1 MDAREEKI
9 YELLKKYFG
18 FSDFKG
24 QQKEVIL
31 SLLDGKDSFVLM
43 PTGGGKSLCYQLPAL
58 MLEGTAIIISPLI
71 ALMKNQVDAIILPW
85 SPGQEGA
92 NAIAQVLKG
101 EINPSGKLPVTFY
114 KSVDQLPDF
123 ENYDMKGHTYRYF
136 EGEPAFAFG
145 HGLSY
150 TTFKYRR
157 ARIKNGCLVVKVKNT
172 GKRDG
177 EEVVQLYVSRKGDKE
192 GPIKTLRGF
201 KRVFIPAGKTV
212 TVSIPL
218 TPETFEWWN
227 GSEMTPLKGRY
238 TLYYGGSSDKLRKKS
253 YKLK

>member
-1 MDAREEKI
+1 M
-9 YELLKKYFG
+9 
-18 FSDFKG
+18 
-24 QQKEVIL
+24 
-31 SLLDGKDSFVLM
+31 
-43 PTGGGKSLCYQLPAL
+43 
-58 MLEGTAIIISPLI
+58 
-71 ALMKNQVDAIILPW
+71 
-85 SPGQEGA
+85 
-92 NAIAQVLKG
+92 
-101 EINPSGKLPVTFY
+101 
-114 KSVDQLPDF
+114 
-123 ENYDMKGHTYRYF
+123 
-136 EGEPAFAFG
+136 
-145 HGLSY
+145 
-150 TTFKYRR
+150 
-157 ARIKNGCLVVKVKNT
+157 KNT